1 MPYDVVGAIVYLT
14 GPPQPATWAMSP
26 DDFAGLGMTITA
38 RVPCF
43 REVSALTLFEAMAA
57 GTTSRGLLAWVPLM
71 ADSDTP
77 EAVVRWVEVAL
88 AEPDDR
94 VRRDVGVFAK
104 AFAPLNPRP
113 DLWLAALEGWQ
124 VKNSPYLEEVAF
136 EARSDA
142 LSRCKGE
149 LIASARTR
157 LGSTIPEDLLGRIE
171 AERDFGRLIRWSISL
186 GRASSFDELRA
197 LLDS

>member
-1 MPYDVVGAIVYLT
+1 MT
-14 GPPQPATWAMSP
+14 P

-43 REVSALTLFEAMAA
+43 REESATATLDAMAA

-71 ADSDTP
+71 GGSDTP
-77 EAVVRWVEVAL
+77 EAVARWVELAL

-94 VRRDVGVFAK
+94 VRRDVGVIAK

-113 DLWLAALEGWQ
+113 DLWRAALEGWQ
-124 VKNSPYLEEVAF
+124 VKTSPYLDEIAQEGEV
-136 EARSDA
+136 RGRKRTLTDVIGGRLGQQIPDDI
-142 LSRCKGE
+142 LSRIEGE
-149 LIASARTR
+149 QDFARLR
-157 LGSTIPEDLLGRIE
+157 
-171 AERDFGRLIRWSISL
+171 RWSTVI
-186 GRASSFDELRA
+186 ANVSSFDELRT